1 MLYTPKDLLYFQT
14 FFNIHSKTILTKDTS
29 NSSVIKYLGEL
40 SQMKTV
46 VLLRSHPLLE
56 GHPSPNDFSMQEHK
70 NYLPTI

>member
-14 FFNIHSKTILTKDTS
+14 FFNIHSKAILTKDTP
-29 NSSVIKYLGEL
+29 NSSVIKYFGEL
-40 SQMKTV
+40 PQMKTV

-56 GHPSPNDFSMQEHK
+56 GQPSSNDFSMERHK